1 MFCMNI
7 CNIFFPGIF
16 CFPCY
21 RGVRYRGVSAR
32 RESTVYRIRR
42 FVSEFLNR
50 RKSRKR
56 DISIIAENKPYTH
69 HKTHLHNGN
78 NNNNKKKN
86 INNIHEKITQF
97 WLAEKGVQLFCN
109 TSAKLVTQ
117 VQITNG
123 FWLAENT
130 KQTTKNQSD

>member
-16 CFPCY
+16 CLPCY
-21 RGVRYRGVSAR
+21 WGVHYRGVSVR
-32 RESTVYRIRR
+32 RESTLYRIRR

-69 HKTHLHNGN
+69 YKTHLHNDN
-78 NNNNKKKN
+78 NDNNKKKN
-86 INNIHEKITQF
+86 INDIDEKITQF
-97 WLAEKGVQLFCN
+97 
-109 TSAKLVTQ
+109 
-117 VQITNG
+117 
-123 FWLAENT
+123 
-130 KQTTKNQSD
+130 